1 MTLSGTSGAAA
12 DYSIP
17 TGFPARHMGPTA
29 TSSQTMLDA
38 LGYESLSALVE
49 AAVPSSIRQGAPLN
63 LPPALSES
71 ATLEALR
78 RYASQNQVK
87 TQMIGQ
93 GFYGSHTPSV
103 ILRNVLENPAWYT
116 AYTPYQ
122 PEISQ
127 GRLEALLNYQTMVA
141 DLTGLDIANASLLD
155 EASAV
160 AEAILLM
167 RRANKKLAQ
176 AKVVVDADI
185 FPQTR
190 AVIAGRAEAVGI
202 ELEFVDLAADGL
214 PEGEICGVVLQ
225 QPGNSGAVRDQRELI
240 SQAKERGALV
250 TVAADLL
257 ALTLIT
263 PPGEQGADIAVGS
276 SQRFGVPLFF
286 GGPHAAF
293 MAVCSGLQRQL
304 PGRLVGVSKDAEG
317 RPSYRLALQTREQH
331 IRREKATSN
340 ICTAQALLAVAASM
354 YGVYHGPEGLAQ
366 IARRVHTQARALAEV
381 LGGAGHQL
389 VSASFFDTVQVRM
402 PDAEAAEVVL
412 AKAEGAGINLRRVDA
427 ATIGVST
434 DETTTTREMYLLAYA
449 FGLVEKPS
457 QAAELYDRVEFEGEY
472 AFVDELIRESEYM
485 THPVFHA
492 VRSETQMM
500 RYLRKLA
507 DRDLA
512 LDRTMIPL
520 GSCTMKLNA
529 ATEMEAISWPEFAG
543 IHPYAPEHQTA
554 GWRAL
559 IEDLQNKLAEVTGYA
574 AVSIQPN
581 AGSQGEYAGL
591 LAIRQYHLA
600 NDDAARDICLIPA
613 SAHGTNASSAVLA
626 GLQVAVVATA
636 EDGTIDLADL
646 DAKIGAHPDRIAAIM
661 ITYPSTHGVY
671 ESDVREVCKR
681 VHDAGGQV
689 YIDGANLNAL
699 VGLAQPGEF
708 GGDVSHLN
716 LHKTFCIPHGG
727 GGPGVGPVAV
737 AEHLVEFLPG
747 SPAAASL
754 SDAPAP
760 VTSTAYGSAGVLP
773 ISWAYLAM
781 MGAEGLTSAT
791 AHALLSANY
800 IAARLKDYYPTL
812 YTGENG
818 LVAHEC
824 ILDLRELTKASG
836 ITAEDVCKRL
846 IDYGFHAPTL
856 AFPVAGTL
864 MVEPTESEDIAEI
877 ERFIEAMI
885 AVHAEIQQVI
895 DGEHD
900 AANSPLKH
908 APHPAAVVTA
918 DAWDRAYTR
927 QQAAYPV
934 PGLNGAGFA
943 PDKYFPPVSR
953 IDGAHGDRNL
963 VCSCPAPEAFEVR

>member
-1 MTLSGTSGAAA
+1 
-12 DYSIP
+12 
-17 TGFPARHMGPTA
+17 
-29 TSSQTMLDA
+29 MLNA
-38 LGYESLSALVE
+38 LGYESMEELVDS
-49 AAVPSSIRQGAPLN
+49 AVPGGIRQPEPLN
-63 LPPALSES
+63 LPPALSEPE
-71 ATLEALR
+71 ALAALR
-78 RYASQNQVK
+78 RYAGQNQVK

-93 GFYGSHTPSV
+93 GYYGTHTPSV
-103 ILRNVLENPAWYT
+103 VLRNVLENPAWYT

-127 GRLEALLNYQTMVA
+127 GRLEALLNFQTMVA

-167 RRANKKLAQ
+167 RRSNKKLAA
-176 AKVVVDADI
+176 AKIVVDADV

-202 ELEFVDLAADGL
+202 ELEFTDLRQGL
-214 PEGEICGVVLQ
+214 PEGDICGLVLQ
-225 QPGNSGAVRDQRELI
+225 QPGNSGSVMDHSEVIA
-240 SQAKERGALV
+240 QAKERGALV

-263 PPGEQGADIAVGS
+263 APGEQGADIAVGS

-286 GGPHAAF
+286 GGPHAAY
-293 MAVCSGLQRQL
+293 MAVKSGLQRQL
-304 PGRLVGVSKDAEG
+304 PGRLVGVSMDAEE
-317 RPSYRLALQTREQH
+317 RPAYRLALQTREQH

-354 YGVYHGPEGLAQ
+354 YGVYHGPEGLTR
-366 IARRVHTQARALAEV
+366 IAERAHTQARALAEV
-381 LGGAGHQL
+381 LRSAGWHL
-389 VSASFFDTVQVRM
+389 VSESFFDTVQVHCES
-402 PDAEAAEVVL
+402 AEQAQDVL
-412 AKAEGAGINLRRVDA
+412 AKAESAGINLRRVNE
-427 ATIGVST
+427 TTVGVST

-457 QAAELYDRVEFEGEY
+457 QAAELYDRVEFEGDY
-472 AFVDELIRESEYM
+472 AFDDSLVRSTEFM
-485 THPVFHA
+485 THPVFHSI
-492 VRSETQMM
+492 RSETQMM
-500 RYLRKLA
+500 RYLRRLA

-543 IHPYAPEHQTA
+543 IHPYAPEHQTE
-554 GWRAL
+554 GWRGL
-559 IEDLQNKLAEVTGYA
+559 IADLEQRLTEITGYA
-574 AVSIQPN
+574 GVSIQPN

-591 LAIRQYHLA
+591 LAIRQYHLS

-646 DAKIGAHPDRIAAIM
+646 DAKIEQYPDRIAAIM

-671 ESDVREVCKR
+671 EADVREVCQK
-681 VHDAGGQV
+681 VHQAGGQV
-689 YIDGANLNAL
+689 YVDGANLNAL

-737 AEHLVEFLPG
+737 AEHLLPFLPG
-747 SPAAASL
+747 SPHEASG
-754 SDAPAP
+754 PAP
-760 VTSTAYGSAGVLP
+760 VTATAYGSAGVLP

-781 MGAEGLTSAT
+781 MGGEGLTSAT
-791 AHALLSANY
+791 AHALLGANY
-800 IAARLKDYYPTL
+800 ISRRLADHYPTL

-818 LVAHEC
+818 LIAHEC

-864 MVEPTESEDIAEI
+864 MVEPTESEDLEEI

-885 AVHAEIQQVI
+885 AVRAEIQQVI

-900 AANSPLKH
+900 AADSPLRH
-908 APHPAAVVTA
+908 APHPAAVVAA
-918 DAWDRAYTR
+918 DEWDRVYTR
-927 QQAAYPV
+927 QRGAFPV
-934 PGLNGAGFA
+934 PALRQ
-943 PDKYFPPVSR
+943 DKYFPPVSR

-963 VCSCPAPEAFEVR
+963 VCSCPPPEAFEVN